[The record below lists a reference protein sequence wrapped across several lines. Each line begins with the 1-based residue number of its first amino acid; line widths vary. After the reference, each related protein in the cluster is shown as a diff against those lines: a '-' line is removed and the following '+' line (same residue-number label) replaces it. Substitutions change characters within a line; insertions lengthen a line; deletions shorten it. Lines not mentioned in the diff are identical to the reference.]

1 MILSMRWTSLNS
13 STINWDSPLSSLVK
27 GRKSKTIEKLTKADF
42 RSLNDLL
49 WIIPLRTQ
57 ISPTVR
63 KLQYASTGDLFKGVG
78 KVISIKDQPNFKVK
92 GKGKT
97 PLTNITLIAQDRFSS
112 STISLKWFNLYPSQV
127 MKVKEHKY
135 IFFHGQVSEFMSSHQ
150 MIAPDII
157 DLTKEEYDRDQDHW
171 NNKQEES
178 IHVSYPTID
187 GISPSHLL
195 GLFNKIPEELWN
207 KIPDTLPEDLIL
219 QKSLMPLHE
228 AFKVIHGRCLPNQLT
243 EKNKDTALRR
253 LIYQEFLTEQLKI
266 LVRKDILKKR
276 EAITLKDANYQSFLG
291 LFPYQLT
298 DDQKTSLEEVV
309 KDIKSQSPMMRL
321 IQGDVGSG
329 KTTIALISAMI
340 MAKEDYQTAIMCPTE
355 SLALQ
360 HFLTA
365 KEILKEEINC
375 DILVG
380 SLSKKE
386 KEEALLKLREN
397 NTKLII
403 GTHAL
408 IQDSVEFRKLGLAI
422 IDEQHKFGVKQRVK
436 LTQKGKG
443 VHSLLMTATPIPRS
457 LSLTQYGDLDVSV
470 IKTMPSNRKAI
481 HTRIVTYDTYPKYL
495 SFLKTRISMGEQAYI
510 VVPAIE
516 DNPEQDM
523 LNLEV
528 VLKKYCEYFPEAKI
542 SGLHGKMKTEEKN
555 EAFYQFRD
563 KSIDMLISTSV
574 IEVGINNPNA
584 TVMAILS
591 PERFGLS
598 SLHQLRGRVGR
609 GEKPGFCFLVND
621 KKTSLDSMNR
631 LKVIESSTDGFY
643 IAEQDLQIRGEGDLF
658 GKEQSGIKSSKVLAS
673 LIEHQDIL
681 LSAKEDALKIKEC
694 YQQIYGHY
702 VDKVAQDDILL
713 TSV

>member
-1 MILSMRWTSLNS
+1 LNS
-13 STINWDSPLSSLVK
+13 LTINWDSPLSSLVK
-27 GRKSKTIEKLTKADF
+27 GRKSKTIEKLAKADITLL
-42 RSLNDLL
+42 SDLL

-57 ISPTVR
+57 VSPMVR
-63 KLQYASTGDLFKGVG
+63 KLQHASTGDLFKGVG
-78 KVISIKDQPNFKVK
+78 KVISTKDQPNFKVK

-97 PLTNITLIAQDRFSS
+97 PLTNITLIVQDRFSS

-127 MKVKEHKY
+127 AKVKEHQY

-150 MIAPDII
+150 MISPDII
-157 DLTKEEYDRDQDHW
+157 DLTKEEFEKDQNHW
-171 NNKQEES
+171 NSEQEES
-178 IHVSYPTID
+178 IHVTYPTID
-187 GISPSHLL
+187 GISPNHLL
-195 GLFNKIPEELWN
+195 GLFQKIPEELWVN
-207 KIPDTLPEDLIL
+207 IPDLLPKELIQEKGL
-219 QKSLMPLHE
+219 MSLSD
-228 AFKVIHGRCLPNQLT
+228 AFKVIHGKCKPNQMD
-243 EKNKDTALRR
+243 EKTRALALKR

-266 LVRKDILKKR
+266 LVRKEVLKKR
-276 EAITLKDANYQSFLG
+276 AAITLKDPHYETFLK
-291 LFPYQLT
+291 LFPYHLT
-298 DDQKTSLEEVV
+298 EDQKTSLEEVV
-309 KDIKSQSPMMRL
+309 NDIKSTSPMMRL

-329 KTTIALISAMI
+329 KTTVALISSMI
-340 MAKEDYQTAIMCPTE
+340 MATEGYQTAIMCPTE

-365 KEILKEEINC
+365 KETLKEEIQC

-386 KEEALLKLREN
+386 KEEALLKLKKNE
-397 NTKLII
+397 TKLII

-408 IQDSVEFRKLGLAI
+408 IQDSVEFKNLGLAI

-495 SFLKTRISMGEQAYI
+495 SFLKTRISMNEQAYI

-528 VLKKYCEYFPEAKI
+528 VLKKYREYFPEASI

-621 KKTSLDSMNR
+621 KKSSPESMNR

-643 IAEQDLQIRGEGDLF
+643 IAEQDLKIRGEGDLF

-681 LSAKEDALKIKEC
+681 FSAKEDAIKIKES
-694 YQQIYGHY
+694 YQHIYSHY